1 MPEFEARTV
10 KEAIALGL
18 DALGISQEDAV
29 IEIVDEGRSGVFGMG
44 TKEAVV
50 RITPKSELTEE
61 RVEETVVEDQ
71 PEPAEETVE
80 KEETVLNEDDL
91 PETEPKAVETAAAE
105 AEMPVMDSE
114 DEHVLAISADFLQG
128 MLDRMGLQAGVTA
141 QLVEGEDEIVY
152 RLNITGDDLG
162 ILIGRRAETL
172 DALQYL
178 TRLVV
183 NQQTHRWYRIE
194 VDVENYK
201 QRREQSLQRLA
212 QTMADQAV
220 KEHRTMVMEPMPAR
234 ERRLIHLALRDRD
247 DVHTESIG
255 EGDARKVTIVPN

>member
-10 KEAIALGL
+10 KEAITKGLESLGL
-18 DALGISQEDAV
+18 SQDDV
-29 IEIVDEGRSGVFGMG
+29 IIEIIDEGRSGVFGVG
-44 TKEAVV
+44 GKDAVV
-50 RITPKSELTEE
+50 RISPKSEDIGEAEKEMAPPQEPSGESQSEAVKSL
-61 RVEETVVEDQ
+61 DP
-71 PEPAEETVE
+71 PEPASPAPA
-80 KEETVLNEDDL
+80 L
-91 PETEPKAVETAAAE
+91 PA
-105 AEMPVMDSE
+105 DE
-114 DEHVLAISADFLQG
+114 DEGVLAISAEFLQG
-128 MLDRMGLQAGVTA
+128 VLDRMGLQAGVIT
-141 QLVEGEDEIVY
+141 QLVEGEGEIVY

-212 QTMADQAV
+212 RNMADRAV
-220 KEHRTMVMEPMPAR
+220 SEGRTIMLEPMPAR

-255 EGDARKVTIVPN
+255 EGDARKVTIIPD

>member
-10 KEAIALGL
+10 KEAIAKGLESLGL
-18 DALGISQEDAV
+18 TQDEVL
-29 IEIVDEGRSGVFGMG
+29 IETIEEGRSGVFGMG
-44 TKEAVV
+44 AKEAVV
-50 RITPKSELTEE
+50 RITPLDALPEQESSPAEDVPEDAQAVSDEE
-61 RVEETVVEDQ
+61 PVPASGGEETPVSDESATTD
-71 PEPAEETVE
+71 EES
-80 KEETVLNEDDL
+80 
-91 PETEPKAVETAAAE
+91 A
-105 AEMPVMDSE
+105 PVSEE
-114 DEHVLAISADFLQG
+114 DEFVLTTSANFLQG
-128 MLDRMGLQAGVTA
+128 LLDRMGLQARVVSEMI
-141 QLVEGEDEIVY
+141 LGEDEPVY

-183 NQQTHRWYRIE
+183 NQETHRWYHIE

-212 QTMADQAV
+212 NNMADRAV
-220 KEHRTMVMEPMPAR
+220 SEGRTMVLEPMPAR

-255 EGDARKVTIVPN
+255 EGDARKVTIIPN

>member
-10 KEAIALGL
+10 KEAIAKGLETLGL
-18 DALGISQEDAV
+18 SQDDVV
-29 IEIVDEGRSGVFGMG
+29 IEIVDEGRSGVFGVG
-44 TKEAVV
+44 AKEAVV
-50 RITPKSELTEE
+50 RITPKAEMTAETEATPPPSDETPTPASEIPESVGQEPEPAPEPESQQESSAPLSSEEE
-61 RVEETVVEDQ
+61 RVLT
-71 PEPAEETVE
+71 
-80 KEETVLNEDDL
+80 
-91 PETEPKAVETAAAE
+91 
-105 AEMPVMDSE
+105 
-114 DEHVLAISADFLQG
+114 ISAEFLQG
-128 MLDRMGLQAGVTA
+128 VLDRMGLQAS
-141 QLVEGEDEIVY
+141 VETQVIEDEEVLY

-183 NQQTHRWYRIE
+183 NQHTHRWYRIE

-201 QRREQSLQRLA
+201 RRREQSLQRLA
-212 QTMADQAV
+212 QNMADRAV
-220 KEHRTMVMEPMPAR
+220 SEGRTIVLEPMPPR
-234 ERRLIHLALRDRD
+234 ERRLVHLALRDRE